1 LASQFKAGRM
11 VVREA
16 LRTLEHS
23 GFIYIKQGSFGG
35 AFIKQMDYSV
45 IKKSISDMTK
55 MGSITMQ
62 HLTEARLKIENVVLE
77 MAISRIHEDDL
88 EQLRKNIE
96 EAREQ
101 ISKGIRPTRSNINFH
116 LLLAKASKNP
126 LFEIIVESIMEVM
139 NSFLISMNPG
149 KKYIKRILDHHKE
162 IYEALRERNLKK
174 AKEKMEEH
182 LLDVNRKLY
191 ELLNKPTV
199 SRKEEKNGKEEI

>member
-1 LASQFKAGRM
+1 
-11 VVREA
+11 
-16 LRTLEHS
+16 
-23 GFIYIKQGSFGG
+23 
-35 AFIKQMDYSV
+35 
-45 IKKSISDMTK
+45 
-55 MGSITMQ
+55 
-62 HLTEARLKIENVVLE
+62 
-77 MAISRIHEDDL
+77 
-88 EQLRKNIE
+88 
-96 EAREQ
+96 
-101 ISKGIRPTRSNINFH
+101 
-116 LLLAKASKNP
+116 
-126 LFEIIVESIMEVM
+126 MEVM